1 MRAKNLAVAA
11 LGSLLGDVVA
21 QRTPNQLATGDSRII
36 NGQPADVADYPFLVS
51 IRASEDGES
60 GICGGTVIAPNVVL
74 TAAHCVTPDAQY
86 PEPLGSPYNSI
97 NNYLMP
103 MVVTAADV
111 PANDPDLPVP
121 TTNLVPTKAVVT
133 SAGWAENPVTV
144 AGLDIALLLLEEDL
158 LDVEVASLPAAGTTY
173 SSGEAFNIAGWGMC
187 CAVAASRALALS
199 HSRSR
204 ACAGMFSR

>member
-21 QRTPNQLATGDSRII
+21 QRTPNQRATGDSRII

-51 IRASEDGES
+51 IRASEDGEF

-74 TAAHCVTPDAQY
+74 TAAHCVTPQGSNPDV
-86 PEPLGSPYNSI
+86 PLGSPYNSV

-103 MVVTAADV
+103 LVVTAADV

-133 SAGWAENPVTV
+133 SAGWTDSYE
-144 AGLDIALLLLEEDL
+144 GLDIALLLLEEDL

-173 SSGEAFNIAGWGMC
+173 TAGEAFNIAGWGMC

>member
-21 QRTPNQLATGDSRII
+21 QRTPNQRATGDSRII

-51 IRASEDGES
+51 IRASEDGEF
-60 GICGGTVIAPNVVL
+60 GICAGTVIAPNVVL
-74 TAAHCVTPDAQY
+74 TAAHCVTPED
-86 PEPLGSPYNSI
+86 PDEPLGSPYNSV

-103 MVVTAADV
+103 VVVTAADV
-111 PANDPDLPVP
+111 PASNPDLP

-133 SAGWAENPVTV
+133 SAGWAENPDSHE
-144 AGLDIALLLLEEDL
+144 GLDIALLLLEEDL

-173 SSGEAFNIAGWGMC
+173 TAGEAFNIAGWGMC

>member
-21 QRTPNQLATGDSRII
+21 QRTPNQRATGDSRII

-51 IRASEDGES
+51 IRASEDGEL
-60 GICGGTVIAPNVVL
+60 GICGGAVIAPNVVL
-74 TAAHCVTPDAQY
+74 TAALCVTPED
-86 PEPLGSPYNSI
+86 PDEPLGSPYNSV

-103 MVVTAADV
+103 LVVTAADV

-133 SAGWAENPVTV
+133 SAGWADDSNIYE
-144 AGLDIALLLLEEDL
+144 GLDIALLLLEEDL

-173 SSGEAFNIAGWGMC
+173 TAGEAFNIAGWGMC

>member
-21 QRTPNQLATGDSRII
+21 QRTPNQRATGDSRII

-51 IRASEDGES
+51 IRASEDGEL

-74 TAAHCVTPDAQY
+74 TAAHCVAPANPDV
-86 PEPLGSPYNSI
+86 PLGSPYNSV

-103 MVVTAADV
+103 LVVTAADV
-111 PANDPDLPVP
+111 PANNPDLPIP

-133 SAGWAENPVTV
+133 SAGWVNLNE
-144 AGLDIALLLLEEDL
+144 GLDIALLLLEEDL

-173 SSGEAFNIAGWGMC
+173 TAGEAFNIAGWGMC